1 MSTTDIPFERVAP
14 LKKLKKQELVN
25 RCAQKGLPIFGKK
38 EDLIGRLLECDGEN
52 NNEDDLPNVIT
63 LPQTVNEHEE
73 QHSNHIT
80 LDNITITADANQL
93 LTTDPLQ
100 LTMVQE
106 DDGVS
111 SNASFDVT
119 DIDLCVDPFGGFE
132 DGIMS
137 NDANLICYE
146 CDESGLV

>member
-1 MSTTDIPFERVAP
+1 MID
-14 LKKLKKQELVN
+14 
-25 RCAQKGLPIFGKK
+25 
-38 EDLIGRLLECDGEN
+38 RLLECDGEN

-73 QHSNHIT
+73 EHSNRIT
-80 LDNITITADANQL
+80 LDNISITADADQL
-93 LTTDPLQ
+93 ITADPFQ
-100 LTMVQE
+100 LTMARE

-119 DIDLCVDPFGGFE
+119 DIDICVDHFGGFE